1 MVDVNGTSFENEVNE
16 AVKVALSS
24 LFPDTKPNKKNPKG
38 KMTTTHEGAITVDVI
53 T

>member
-1 MVDVNGTSFENEVNE
+1 MLTVGPTSFENEVNE

-38 KMTTTHEGAITVDVI
+38 KTTTTHEGAITVDVI